1 MLQID
6 ALVEGDVFGAVLEAL
21 TAAVPEPIL
30 ALVLFGSI
38 GTAYYMVQQRFL
50 IPLVMFLLV
59 GGVTFATAPVS
70 FNQAVIAGAVLAIAG
85 IGYGLLQR
93 VRT

>member
-6 ALVEGDVFGAVLEAL
+6 ALVEGDIFGAILEAM

-30 ALVLFGSI
+30 ALIMFGSI

-50 IPLVMFLLV
+50 IPLIMFLLV
-59 GGVTFATAPVS
+59 GGVTFASAPVS
-70 FNQAVIAGAVLAIAG
+70 FNQAIVVGAVLAIAG
-85 IGYGLLQR
+85 VFYGLLQR